1 MGKIIEYFLKNSRLN
16 YTLLLFILIMGVFS
30 YIKIP
35 KEMFPTVTLDS
46 IQVSGSYSGASAD
59 NLNNF
64 AVKEIENQI
73 DTISGIEKVT
83 STIRNGSFT
92 IEVELQDGVNKQ
104 QVQNDISDAVSK
116 AKQYLPS
123 DMTEPTV
130 SSVERQKSLLNVSVS
145 SENKTN
151 EQILNIAQT
160 IKTKLYQV
168 PSISE
173 VKIFGDSD
181 LQIDFYLDH
190 KKINMYGLQSDSVIS
205 ALKNFS
211 YIYPVGQ
218 IEQVGNHIYLTA
230 NNNKFEK
237 EVWENSIIKVNDKK
251 VYLKDIA
258 DISIEYP
265 IDETISRLNGKTTV
279 SLNVYKNDE
288 GDAIAVANK
297 IQ

>member
-116 AKQYLPS
+116 AK
-123 DMTEPTV
+123 
-130 SSVERQKSLLNVSVS
+130 
-145 SENKTN
+145 
-151 EQILNIAQT
+151 
-160 IKTKLYQV
+160 
-168 PSISE
+168 
-173 VKIFGDSD
+173 
-181 LQIDFYLDH
+181 
-190 KKINMYGLQSDSVIS
+190 
-205 ALKNFS
+205 
-211 YIYPVGQ
+211 
-218 IEQVGNHIYLTA
+218 
-230 NNNKFEK
+230 
-237 EVWENSIIKVNDKK
+237 
-251 VYLKDIA
+251 
-258 DISIEYP
+258 
-265 IDETISRLNGKTTV
+265 
-279 SLNVYKNDE
+279 
-288 GDAIAVANK
+288 
-297 IQ
+297 